1 MLYMPYYSNIRFFYK
16 KTICLERKN
25 KMKTLKDYINEQME
39 NEEFRNEYEKL
50 QPEFEIIRAIVE
62 ARNSRHLTQKELSV
76 LTGINQADISKIENG
91 TRNPSLN
98 MIKRLAE
105 GMNMRLELNFIP
117 KEKTKNIC

>member
-1 MLYMPYYSNIRFFYK
+1 
-16 KTICLERKN
+16 
-25 KMKTLKDYINEQME
+25 MKTLKDYINEQME